1 MALEQ
6 WLFTRRIPAP
16 MFNGLVRG
24 RRGLR
29 AMRARLGPVNGEV
42 IDRTLAIAEIRAVGL
57 AAELDLAEHVA
68 RRGLT
73 SQELADVAE
82 VDSDALDRLLHLL
95 ASTGWFQKRR
105 DGTWTN
111 TRLSKS
117 LRVGHPL
124 SMRDWARFFGG
135 GDLFR
140 IFAGADV
147 SLRTGDSATTAVMG
161 RPFFEWTAHD
171 REAGARFDGAM
182 RDASRFLGESLAATV
197 PMPHG
202 ATICDVGGG
211 TGRLVA
217 ALLARHPDRRGILF
231 DLPDVIAGA
240 SAVLAPAGVA
250 DRVETV
256 AGSFFDG
263 VPAGADRYVL
273 VSVVHDWDDER
284 AAEILTRCRDAV
296 AGDARILVVEQVL
309 DESAPALFARHSDVL
324 MLVLTGAGRE
334 RTMAQFESV
343 FTRAGLK
350 VATQWRLPTQ
360 HAVFELAPATG
371 SGGRGPASTAR
382 ATRA

>member
-1 MALEQ
+1 MMSQPGSRPSSTYLAKCRSMRSRRSASKPTSSASTSTFRSAIGPPWCVSDETLWEARRMALER

-42 IDRTLAIAEIRAVGL
+42 IDRTLAIVEIRAVGL

-95 ASTGWFQKRR
+95 ASTGWFHQRR

-117 LRVGHPL
+117 LRAQHPL

-135 GDLFR
+135 GELFR

-147 SLRTGDSATTAVMG
+147 SRRTGDSATTAVMG
-161 RPFFEWTAHD
+161 RPFFEWTADD

-182 RDASRFLGESLAATV
+182 RDASRFLGEALTATV
-197 PMPHG
+197 PVPDG

-217 ALLARHPDRRGILF
+217 ALLASHPDRRGIL
-231 DLPDVIAGA
+231 
-240 SAVLAPAGVA
+240 
-250 DRVETV
+250 
-256 AGSFFDG
+256 
-263 VPAGADRYVL
+263 
-273 VSVVHDWDDER
+273 
-284 AAEILTRCRDAV
+284 
-296 AGDARILVVEQVL
+296 
-309 DESAPALFARHSDVL
+309 
-324 MLVLTGAGRE
+324 
-334 RTMAQFESV
+334 
-343 FTRAGLK
+343 
-350 VATQWRLPTQ
+350 
-360 HAVFELAPATG
+360 
-371 SGGRGPASTAR
+371 
-382 ATRA
+382 